1 MPDADRARLAR
12 IAAKLTAARAL
23 PALPAAFGVESH
35 GCVLEPPVPEAAVTA
50 FEERHEVTLPPAY
63 RLFITELG
71 AAGAG
76 PGHEMPGLPQK
87 CWDGGCRPGHLA
99 EPSPYLPGPRYF
111 GDWQQ
116 RYEDPPGPVRNFLRG
131 TVSVAAHGCSLLT
144 QLVVTGPARGRLFNV
159 DFESEVGPYVV
170 EDADFLAWYE
180 RWLDEAVAGHYVGWF
195 GERSEP
201 DDEVTI
207 AEDAARYT
215 TSRTA
220 PDLVVLA
227 VLGRL
232 TLADVLP
239 ELAQEEVERRRRAAY
254 ALAWTPWG
262 AKTEAIGSQVS
273 EDVTRELLH
282 DPDPLVR
289 YHAVAAVRW
298 YSQGKLNAVL
308 RERQKTETDGWVRHV
323 LDWSLDGPYS
333 DPWIQRAFTG
343 ADDPPF

>member
-1 MPDADRARLAR
+1 MPDTDRARLAR
-12 IAAKLTAARAL
+12 IAAKLEAARAL
-23 PALPAAFGVESH
+23 PSLPDAFGVEFH
-35 GCVLEPPVPEAAVTA
+35 RFVLEPPAPEAAVTA

-63 RLFITELG
+63 RLFVTELG
-71 AAGAG
+71 GGGAG
-76 PGHEMPGLPQK
+76 PGYWTCDLSEE
-87 CWDGGCRPGHLA
+87 CWAGQCPPGHLA

-116 RYEDPPGPVRNFLRG
+116 RYEDPPGPDRNFLQG
-131 TVSVAAHGCSLLT
+131 TVSVAAYGCGLLT
-144 QLVVTGPARGRLFNV
+144 QLVVTGRARGRLFNV
-159 DFESEVGPYVV
+159 DVDSEAGPYVV

-180 RWLDEAVAGHYVGWF
+180 RWLDEAVAGHDVGWF
-195 GERSEP
+195 GERSEV

-227 VLGRL
+227 VFGRL

-239 ELAQEEVERRRRAAY
+239 ELAHEEVERRRRAAY

-262 AKTEAIGSQVS
+262 SETEAIDSQVI
-273 EDVTRELLH
+273 EDVTRKLLH

-298 YSQGKLNAVL
+298 YSQGKLNALL
-308 RERQKTETDGWVRHV
+308 REHQKTETDGWVRHV
-323 LDWSLDGPYS
+323 LAACFAPQDATS
-333 DPWIQRAFTG
+333 PWDAASG
-343 ADDPPF
+343 S